1 MKLLPLVT
9 LTGVSLA
16 VLGCGGGTG
25 TPGGTLGGSCP
36 SSFTPCGGN
45 LVGAWHLKTECTNS
59 SSSSSASCPDISVSL
74 VPGSGYAA
82 TYTFDPTGTLT
93 LSFSGSMSETV
104 RYPAECLHSDARTV
118 QACADLSKTLQSASQ
133 HAGDAGTSTITF
145 AGGSCSADPSGICV
159 CNESF
164 SYSSSSM
171 TGTYT
176 TSGTKV
182 TISSLSGTGMPDA
195 GAGDAGTTSPNDYC
209 VSGNTLMIQATSSSG
224 STTVIVMTK

>member
-45 LVGAWHLKTECTNS
+45 LVGTWHLETECTGS
-59 SSSSSASCPDISVSL
+59 SSSSSVSCPGISISL
-74 VPGSGYAA
+74 GYAA
-82 TYTFDPTGTLT
+82 TYTFGPTGTFT
-93 LSFSGSMSETV
+93 FSSPGSMSETV
-104 RYPAECLHSDARTV
+104 RYPAECLHSDAGAV
-118 QACADLSKTLQSASQ
+118 LACADMSSAMQSAAQ

-145 AGGSCSADPSGICV
+145 TGGSCSADPSGICV

-164 SYSSSSM
+164 TYSSTSG

-195 GAGDAGTTSPNDYC
+195 GAGDAGTSLPNDYC
-209 VSGNTLMIQATSSSG
+209 VSGNTLMIQATSFSG